1 MSQPDRRPLPVRLAA
16 SILLPAMLFL
26 PPVADAQSS
35 LKERV
40 EIAQNLI
47 RVGTRQVLE
56 AELLLDDDEQE
67 GFWKLYD
74 EYDAERVQIG
84 NRYIVLVGAFAERY
98 ETGTLTDDDANELLD
113 LSFDIQ
119 SDTIELKKRY
129 VARFREVL
137 PGIKVARFYQLENK
151 IQAEVDAALALA
163 IPLAD
168 PR

>member
-1 MSQPDRRPLPVRLAA
+1 
-16 SILLPAMLFL
+16 
-26 PPVADAQSS
+26 
-35 LKERV
+35 
-40 EIAQNLI
+40 
-47 RVGTRQVLE
+47 
-56 AELLLDDDEQE
+56 
-67 GFWKLYD
+67 
-74 EYDAERVQIG
+74 
-84 NRYIVLVGAFAERY
+84 VLVGAFAERY